1 MKKIIHYGAVLM
13 IIAVISSGILAYFN
27 KKTEII
33 IKEIS
38 KKMENQARKSVFENG
53 KEFRESEKIEKS
65 GIEYTPVYGKNSMIG
80 YIAKVKSSGY
90 GGNIV
95 IITGINNNRKITG
108 VKIIES
114 RETPGLGDKILN
126 EKWQKSWIGRDKN
139 YKFNKE
145 KDGFAGATIS
155 PRAVYSGLKK
165 ALENYPAK
173 IEKKSQKTDIR
184 VKLIEEGVKLREK
197 EAIKTEECVFIPVY
211 NKREEKIGVIAEC
224 RTNGYNG
231 EIKFN
236 MGISKEGKITG
247 INITKSSETG
257 GHGRIVEE
265 KKWLDMWKGR
275 DKNYKFNEETDAE
288 VGATVSPRAVYKEI
302 NRVLSIYDK
311 IKQ

>member
-1 MKKIIHYGAVLM
+1 MKKIIHYGTVLM
-13 IIAVISSGILAYFN
+13 VIAVISAGILAYFN

-33 IKEIS
+33 IKDIS
-38 KKMENQARKSVFENG
+38 KKMENQARKSVFEKG

-65 GIEYTPVYGKNSMIG
+65 GIEYIPVYGKNSMIG
-80 YIAKVKSSGY
+80 YIAKINSSGY
-90 GGNIV
+90 GGKIV
-95 IITGINNNRKITG
+95 IITGIDNKQKITG

-165 ALENYPAK
+165 SLENYPAK
-173 IEKKSQKTDIR
+173 IEKKVEKTDTR
-184 VKLIEEGVKLREK
+184 AELIEDGATVRDK
-197 EAIKTEECVFIPVY
+197 ERIKTEECIFIPVY
-211 NKREEKIGVIAEC
+211 NKTEEKIGFIAEC

-231 EIKFN
+231 EIKFD

-247 INITKSSETG
+247 IKITKSSETG
-257 GHGRIVEE
+257 GLGGIVEE
-265 KKWLDMWKGR
+265 KEWLDMWKGR
-275 DKNYKFNEETDAE
+275 DVNYKFNEETDAE
-288 VGATVSPRAVYKEI
+288 AGATTSPRAVYKEI
-302 NRVLSIYDK
+302 NRVLSVYEK
-311 IKQ
+311 IK